1 MSSIFSDGTAFD
13 RLAHMAILAELGN
26 PMTDLQVAHDRA
38 VRAVLNAMHLASEE
52 EATEVVDSMAALVLE
67 TIKAFLPQ
75 GEGEETCN

>member
-1 MSSIFSDGTAFD
+1 MSSIFSDGTALD
-13 RLAHMAILAELGN
+13 RFAYMAILAELET